1 LCNPVVFFVDHM
13 AIKYLVNK
21 AELSGRLARWVLL
34 LEEFDYTVEYKPG
47 RMHLQADHL
56 SRLSEEVGDSP
67 VSDRL
72 IDDTLFVVTTQPEW
86 YAGIVEFLTTQKLP
100 GDWTKE
106 DRRKVRVNSRHF
118 AVVGHRLF
126 RRGADGLL
134 RRCVSEVEVP
144 SILAACH
151 DSACGGHFSGQLTG
165 QKILR
170 AGYFWPTLFKDAHDY
185 VKRCDA
191 CQRYA
196 RNDLRM
202 EMPLHVSLPLVPFEK
217 WGIDYVG
224 EVHPHSSKGM
234 AYIVVAT
241 EYLTKWAE
249 AKAVKTDT
257 AAHAATFMYENIISR
272 FGCPKILVSD
282 RGTHFLNSLI
292 REMTDKFQIDHRKT
306 TPYHPQTNGQ
316 TERVNGTLVSILR
329 KTIMDSKRDWDVK
342 LTAALWAYRTTFK
355 VTTQA
360 TPFSLVYGLEATL
373 PIEFEVESLRVAI
386 GSRLTDSQSLKNRL
400 TDLEELDERRRM
412 AAQHIEAIQ
421 RRRKITFDKRHKKRV
436 LRPGMMV
443 MIQDARKLEFPGKF
457 DAVWLGP
464 YLVREA
470 FPNNSLQLETL
481 NGESF
486 PTRTSGSRCKEYR
499 A

>member
-1 LCNPVVFFVDHM
+1 LIRCRKMQLALNPDKTFLGVNRGVLLGYVVSEKEREPDPEKIEVISGLATPTNAKEITKLLGHVRWYRELIPDFTKIAAPITHLLEKDIRFEWTKACQRAFEELRDKLSTYPVLRPPNWEKSFHVFCDASDVAVGSALCQSTGDKGKDQPIAYASKQLTPAERNYSTTERECLAMVFFVKKFRHYLICNPVVFFVDHM

-56 SRLSEEVGDSP
+56 SRLSKDIGTSP
-67 VSDRL
+67 VNDML
-72 IDDTLFVVTTQPEW
+72 MNDNLFVVTAQPEW
-86 YAGIVEFLTTQKLP
+86 YARIVEFLTTQQLS
-100 GDWTKE
+100 GEWTKE

-126 RRGADGLL
+126 KRGADGLL

-170 AGYFWPTLFKDAHDY
+170 AGYFWPTLFKDAYDY

-217 WGIDYVG
+217 WGIDYVE
-224 EVHPHSSKGM
+224 EVHPHSSKEM

-241 EYLTKWAE
+241 EYLTKWAK
-249 AKAVKTDT
+249 AKVVKTDT
-257 AAHAATFMYENIISR
+257 AAHAASFMYENIISR

-282 RGTHFLNSLI
+282 RGNHFLSSVI
-292 REMTDKFQIDHRKT
+292 
-306 TPYHPQTNGQ
+306 
-316 TERVNGTLVSILR
+316 
-329 KTIMDSKRDWDVK
+329 
-342 LTAALWAYRTTFK
+342 
-355 VTTQA
+355 
-360 TPFSLVYGLEATL
+360 
-373 PIEFEVESLRVAI
+373 
-386 GSRLTDSQSLKNRL
+386 
-400 TDLEELDERRRM
+400 
-412 AAQHIEAIQ
+412 
-421 RRRKITFDKRHKKRV
+421 
-436 LRPGMMV
+436 
-443 MIQDARKLEFPGKF
+443 
-457 DAVWLGP
+457 
-464 YLVREA
+464 
-470 FPNNSLQLETL
+470 
-481 NGESF
+481 
-486 PTRTSGSRCKEYR
+486 
-499 A
+499 